1 MKLCFS
7 IGRKTINQG
16 RFYTLKAYGA
26 TCLRQFGRGDEQP
39 I

>member
-1 MKLCFS
+1 MKLCFG

-16 RFYTLKAYGA
+16 RIYTLKAYGA
-26 TCLRQFGRGDEQP
+26 TCLRQFVGDDEHP